1 MTQATEAKPHS
12 RRRGRK
18 LPPGITERIS
28 ATTKEKSYQ
37 VRLRTG
43 ATANKAICRTFS
55 SLDDARAWQVENLAK
70 LNAHG
75 RVATRAQRGITIDAA
90 IQEYVDAEKV
100 MNDKELQRLTM
111 LADEFNGLAVM
122 DLTVARLD
130 AWKTELL
137 KTEVS
142 PDPRRKIVHPLYNG
156 TRVRTYSESTVRKY
170 FYTLKKVLEW
180 HSVYRNYPFNS
191 PFQHVSAPV
200 ENNSRT
206 RRLEGDE
213 EQRLLA
219 ACEKMYVNQ
228 EALRT
233 IIQVALETAM
243 RAGELLSLEWH
254 EVDFSKRRIE
264 IPKEKCKTKRY
275 REVPMTSV
283 CISLLKE
290 YQQTHSKPDETR
302 VFYQWEDSNVLGHR
316 FKIITKNANTPDLRF
331 HDLRHEAT
339 SRFYEKTDLR
349 DTEIAS
355 ITGHSDMRTLRRY
368 ANLRSNS
375 LAARLW

>member
-1 MTQATEAKPHS
+1 MLAHQH
-12 RRRGRK
+12 G
-18 LPPGITERIS
+18 
-28 ATTKEKSYQ
+28 EKSYQ

-43 ATANKAICRTFS
+43 ATANKAICRTFE
-55 SLDDARAWQVENLAK
+55 SLEDARAWQVENLAK
-70 LNAHG
+70 LNSHG

-90 IQEYVDAEKV
+90 IEEYINAEKV
-100 MNDKELQRLTM
+100 MNEKEEQRILT
-111 LADEFNGLAVM
+111 LADEFRGLTVM

-130 AWKTELL
+130 TWKTQLL
-137 KTEVS
+137 KTEVA
-142 PDPRRKIVHPLYNG
+142 PDPRRKTLHPLYNG
-156 TRVRTYSESTVRKY
+156 AKVRTYSESTVRKY

-191 PFQHVSAPV
+191 PFLHVSAPV

-213 EQRLLA
+213 EQRILA
-219 ACEKMYVNQ
+219 ACDKMYVNQ
-228 EALRT
+228 EALKT

-243 RAGELLSLEWH
+243 RAGELLKLEWH
-254 EVDFSKRRIE
+254 EVDFNKRRIE

-275 REVPMTSV
+275 REVPMTSI
-283 CISLLKE
+283 CMALLKA
-290 YQQTHSKPDETR
+290 YQQTHSQPNETR
-302 VFYQWEDSNVLGHR
+302 VFHQWEDSNVLGHR
-316 FKIITKNANTPDLRF
+316 FKIITKNANAPDLRF